1 MAQQHA
7 AAHHGEHH
15 EGEHHHLGIPA
26 YLGVFAV
33 LMVLTILTYAVALI
47 DLDHIFRGL
56 NTFVA
61 LGIALVKAALVVL
74 FFMHVKF
81 SSRLVKFSIICGLFW
96 LGIMFV
102 LTLADYNSRVGPVVN
117 N

>member
-1 MAQQHA
+1 MAEQY
-7 AAHHGEHH
+7 AHHQNEPHA

-26 YLGVFAV
+26 YLGVFAI
-33 LMVLTILTYAVALI
+33 LMVLTILTYTVALV
-47 DLDHIFRGL
+47 DLDHFFRGL

-102 LTLADYNSRVGPVVN
+102 LTLSDYNSRIPQ
-117 N
+117 

>member
-1 MAQQHA
+1 MAEQHA
-7 AAHHGEHH
+7 HHEEHH
-15 EGEHHHLGIPA
+15 EGEHHLGIPA
-26 YLGVFAV
+26 YLGVFAI

-47 DLDHIFRGL
+47 DLDHLFRGL

-61 LGIALVKAALVVL
+61 LGIALIKAALVVL

-81 SSRLVKFSIICGLFW
+81 SSRLVKFSIVAGLFW

-102 LTLADYNSRVGPVVN
+102 LTLSDYNSRIGPIVN